1 MKVDVVIPTRKKD
14 NIRSDLLKMLN
25 QNPQVG
31 NIIITTEKPLSVARK
46 NACLQA
52 ETEWVAMFDDDMKI
66 PSCWF
71 DFVTKQVGK
80 NVGAVSTVA
89 DSLNP
94 SFSAYQ
100 TVVNMVYPLE
110 SLNTTCYVN
119 NVLIRRSL
127 MEKYDPPKLFLGED
141 LLLKRH
147 IKRLGYAWRTLRKL
161 GAIHT
166 GLREPCLDISG
177 AYKRFGHYT
186 FIQLMQ
192 RFIAR
197 LVLGPY
203 TVLITKR
210 VETLGKLW
218 RANAM
223 FFAGYLK
230 ETFNGCEKAK

>member
-1 MKVDVVIPTRKKD
+1 
-14 NIRSDLLKMLN
+14 MLN

-110 SLNTTCYVN
+110 ALNTTCYIN

-177 AYKRFGHYT
+177 AYKQFGHYT

-210 VETLGKLW
+210 VETLRKLW
-218 RANAM
+218 KANTI

-230 ETFNGCEKAK
+230 ETFNGIDEKH